1 MIDDKIKQA
10 FNDQIKYEAESAYLY
25 FAMSAWFQER
35 SLDGM
40 AQWMRSQAV
49 EEMGHAQRFMD
60 HILDRGGAVT
70 MQPLG
75 IKKTRWETPLEAFK
89 DALEHERFISG
100 KIDELV
106 GLSDETRDRPARTFL
121 EWFVDEQVE
130 EESSVSRI
138 VDNLELVGEH
148 GHGVLMLDRELSQ
161 RQVTI
166 PTTGEEGA

>member
-1 MIDDKIKQA
+1 MIDEKVMKA
-10 FNDQIKYEAESAYLY
+10 FNEQIKYEAESAYLY

-60 HILDRGGAVT
+60 HILDRDGSVA

-75 IKKTRWETPLEAFK
+75 IKKTRWETPLEAFQ

-100 KIDELV
+100 KINELV
-106 GLSDETRDRPARTFL
+106 GLSEETKDRPARTFL
-121 EWFVDEQVE
+121 EWFVGEQVE